1 MTLIAVHAAS
11 DESSTLT
18 AALLADYAVD
28 ALLAEARLTPKPALV
43 DRRGSGA
50 HRDLDLTRMTR
61 SAHALRP
68 TFAALAMAGLGERAS
83 QALRERLALIGR
95 RGEVAMLSATG
106 GSNAHRGAIWVL
118 GLLAA
123 AAAMQAGDGGAAM
136 SNTAVNAGVNDIA
149 THDIVTGEI
158 APNDIEDHETAQQ
171 ICASAAQIAAFPDRF
186 APPVESHGLRVARRF
201 SVGGAREQA
210 RAGFPHVREI
220 GLPALRAAR
229 VAGHPENIAQLDT
242 LMAIMTTL
250 ADTCLLH
257 RGGLAALHAAQR
269 GARRVLDL
277 GGVGSTAGFAALLAL
292 DTQLLALNASP
303 GGAADLL
310 AATLFIDRIASRGG
324 DRRTDHNAY
333 CNPSRNPHQEAQ
345 PQWNI

>member
-1 MTLIAVHAAS
+1 MTLIAVHS
-11 DESSTLT
+11 VSHESSTLT

-68 TFAALAMAGLGERAS
+68 TFAALATAAQGERAS

-123 AAAMQAGDGGAAM
+123 AAAMQAGNG
-136 SNTAVNAGVNDIA
+136 S
-149 THDIVTGEI
+149 GE
-158 APNDIEDHETAQQ
+158 Q

-186 APPVESHGLRVARRF
+186 TPPVESHGLRVARRF

-220 GLPALRAAR
+220 GLAALRAAR
-229 VAGHPENIAQLDT
+229 AAGHAENIAQLDT

-257 RGGLAALHAAQR
+257 RGGLAALHAAQS

-277 GGVGSTAGFAALLAL
+277 GGVGSTAGFAALLVL

-310 AATLFIDRIASRGG
+310 AATLFIDRIASRDG
-324 DRRTDHNAY
+324 DRHSDHNTY

>member
-1 MTLIAVHAAS
+1 MTLIAVHSAS

-18 AALLADYAVD
+18 AALLADHAVD

-50 HRDLDLTRMTR
+50 HRDLDLARMTR

-68 TFAALAMAGLGERAS
+68 TFAALATAALGERAS

-95 RGEVAMLSATG
+95 RGEVAMLGATG
-106 GSNAHRGAIWVL
+106 GSNTHRGAIWVL
-118 GLLAA
+118 GLLTA
-123 AAAMQAGDGGAAM
+123 AAAMQAGDGHAA
-136 SNTAVNAGVNDIA
+136 TGND
-149 THDIVTGEI
+149 
-158 APNDIEDHETAQQ
+158 ETAQQ

-229 VAGHPENIAQLDT
+229 AAGHHENIAQLDA
-242 LMAIMTTL
+242 LMAIMATL

-277 GGVGSTAGFAALLAL
+277 GGVSSTTGFAALLAL

-310 AATLFIDRIASRGG
+310 AATLFIDRIACRGG
-324 DRRTDHNAY
+324 DRHPDCSVDHNAY
-333 CNPSRNPHQEAQ
+333 CNPSRNPQQEAQ

>member
-1 MTLIAVHAAS
+1 MTLIAFHSAS

-50 HRDLDLTRMTR
+50 HRDLDLARMTR
-61 SAHALRP
+61 SAHVLRP
-68 TFAALAMAGLGERAS
+68 TFAALATAAVGERAS

-95 RGEVAMLSATG
+95 RGEAAMLSATG

-123 AAAMQAGDGGAAM
+123 AAAMQAGDGDAA
-136 SNTAVNAGVNDIA
+136 SEND
-149 THDIVTGEI
+149 
-158 APNDIEDHETAQQ
+158 ETALQ
-171 ICASAAQIAAFPDRF
+171 ICEQICMSAAQIAAFPDRY
-186 APPVESHGLRVARRF
+186 AAPVESHGLRVARRF

-210 RAGFPHVREI
+210 RAGFPHVRET

-229 VAGHPENIAQLDT
+229 AAGHHENIAQLDT
-242 LMAIMTTL
+242 LMAIMATL

-257 RGGLAALHAAQR
+257 RGGLAALHAGQR
-269 GARRVLDL
+269 GARQVLDL
-277 GGVGSTAGFAALLAL
+277 GGVSSTAGFAALLAL

-310 AATLFIDRIASRGG
+310 AATLFVDRIAGRGS
-324 DRRTDHNAY
+324 DRGPDCSLDHNAY
-333 CNPSRNPHQEAQ
+333 CNPSRNPLQEAQ